1 MSDCAPTQGLH
12 GAGVPV
18 AHLQLGQSLQLL
30 PEHQQIMLQQRQ
42 PRYTAIHT
50 LEKNS
55 MLALEFESMISYLI
69 YILKVSINL
78 LQLLHL

>member
-1 MSDCAPTQGLH
+1 MSGCAPTQGLH

-42 PRYTAIHT
+42 PRYTAVHT
-50 LEKNS
+50 LENNS
-55 MLALEFESMISYLI
+55 MLALELHVFIIYL
-69 YILKVSINL
+69 NL
-78 LQLLHL
+78 